1 MIRDAIR
8 EGDITLAQEKLD
20 EFFSFIDDARNELN
34 IQTGRTNRL
43 YNEDQMGTLS
53 QEEVD
58 RAMNKIS
65 IATLF
70 TCHAIEKKL
79 IEYFPSVN
87 FKISSESLV
96 DQLII
101 KHIGRYEQIEER
113 QKGGSAIFFRG
124 KEVHTGRRVMFRV
137 LKELSFDKE
146 IQAARV
152 DERL

>member
-70 TCHAIEKKL
+70 TCHAIEK
-79 IEYFPSVN
+79 N
-87 FKISSESLV
+87 
-96 DQLII
+96 
-101 KHIGRYEQIEER
+101 
-113 QKGGSAIFFRG
+113 
-124 KEVHTGRRVMFRV
+124 
-137 LKELSFDKE
+137 
-146 IQAARV
+146 
-152 DERL
+152 